1 MSACDPCLDRC
12 ALIAA
17 LSGRIEILR
26 RERQY
31 IRSVLELPDDALTA
45 AVGGAGVLPRR
56 PAKPAVREALQA
68 AANAAGLTM
77 LCRHD
82 TRYPPMLLD
91 DCSAPAVLFLA
102 GAPQRWGRLTGTD
115 TAARPPIV
123 AIVGTRRASADGL
136 EIARRLGRELS
147 VAGVTVVS
155 GMALGID
162 GAAHDGA
169 LAGGGRTIA
178 VLAGSADVPYPRR
191 RRQTH
196 EELVDRAAVISEMPP
211 AAPVFAWNFLARNR
225 IIAGLADATIVVEA
239 AERSGSLVTAEMA
252 MDLGREVG
260 AVPGS
265 PINWRAAGTNELVR
279 DGALLVRDAA
289 DVLERLLGPQ
299 APPLPLPP
307 PDVPPRLAGVLAD
320 VHRGVD
326 TVSALAVLHGG
337 AAAVQAALMDLELQG
352 HTVRVSGGRV
362 LPAVQRR
369 AP

>member
-1 MSACDPCLDRC
+1 MSACEVCLDRC

-17 LSGRIEILR
+17 LGGRIEILR

-31 IRSVLELPDDALTA
+31 IRSVLELPDEQLTA
-45 AVGGAGVLPRR
+45 AVAGGGALLRR
-56 PAKPAVREALQA
+56 PAAPAVRDALLATA
-68 AANAAGLTM
+68 AAAGLM
-77 LCRHD
+77 VICRHD
-82 TRYPPMLLD
+82 ALYPPMLSED
-91 DCSAPAVLFLA
+91 ASAPAVLFLA
-102 GAPQRWGRLTGTD
+102 GAPEHWCALAGVGGP
-115 TAARPPIV
+115 ARPPIV

-155 GMALGID
+155 GMALGVD

-169 LAGGGRTIA
+169 LAGGGRTVA

-196 EELVDRAAVISEMPP
+196 EEIVERGAVVSETPP
-211 AAPVFAWNFLARNR
+211 GAPVFAWNFLARNR
-225 IIAGLADATIVVEA
+225 IIAGMADATIVVEA

-265 PINWRAAGTNELVR
+265 PLNWRAAGTNELVR
-279 DGALLVRDAA
+279 DGALMVRDAG

-299 APPLPLPP
+299 MPQLALSF
-307 PDVPPRLAGVLAD
+307 PDVPPALAGILED
-320 VHRGVD
+320 VRNGTD
-326 TVSALAVLHGG
+326 TVSELAVRHGG

-352 HTVRVSGGRV
+352 HTARASGGRIV
-362 LPAVQRR
+362 PAG
-369 AP
+369 P